1 MANLAITAATVV
13 KGSQSGDET
22 VVAGA
27 TIARGDACYLD
38 PTDDSK
44 AKLCDANAVAS
55 SFFKG
60 IALNDAADEQP
71 LTLWTSGNLGLG
83 AILSIGEVYVVSAT
97 AGKIAV
103 IGDLLSGEY
112 VTLIGVGSTTSNL
125 QAIFHETGVAK
136 A

>member
-1 MANLAITAATVV
+1 MADLSITAADVI

-38 PTDDSK
+38 STDSNK
-44 AKLCDANAVAS
+44 AKLCDANAVATS
-55 SFFKG
+55 AFKG

-71 LTLWTSGNLGLG
+71 LTLWTSGNLGVGTVLT
-83 AILSIGEVYVVSAT
+83 IGEVYVVSAT

-103 IGDLLSGEY
+103 IADLLSGEY